1 MRKLIIRKKMDVVIT
16 KKILDNIYINNFDSE
31 IFKSVDPCGSV
42 YKLME
47 HTNNQLDIELGALFV
62 SMISWGNRKAIRKTA
77 EYMLC
82 DEMKWSPASFI
93 IEGKFEN
100 SYKNAKNNCVYR
112 TLNVETFKK
121 VCRRIQKGLDGYNT
135 MEKCFEGKTTKESIS
150 TICSWLS
157 DAKIGT
163 MDKSA
168 CKRICMFMRWMTRAV
183 APDFGLWAT
192 RSPRDLYAIMDVHV
206 CNLTRS
212 ILTNK
217 RPTWKA
223 CEELTNIFKSWDSDD
238 PLKYDIALM
247 VLADNINKI
256 NNSQHN

>member
-1 MRKLIIRKKMDVVIT
+1 MDIVIN
-16 KKILDNIYINNFDSE
+16 KKILDSIYINDFDSE
-31 IFKSVDPCGSV
+31 TFKAIDPCGIV

-47 HTNNQLDIELGALFV
+47 HTSNQLDIELGALFV
-62 SMISWGNRKAIRKTA
+62 SMISWGNRKAIRKAA

-82 DEMKWSPASFI
+82 DEMKWSPSSFI

-112 TLNVETFKK
+112 TLNVETFKS
-121 VCRRIQKGLDGYNT
+121 VCRKIRKGLDGYST
-135 MEKCFEGKTTKESIS
+135 MEKCLAGKTAKESIS
-150 TICSWLS
+150 IICSWLS

-163 MDKSA
+163 MEKSA
-168 CKRICMFMRWMTRAV
+168 CKRICMFIRWMTRTT
-183 APDFGLWAT
+183 APDFGIWST
-192 RSPRDLYAIMDVHV
+192 RNQQDLYAVMDVHV
-206 CNLTRS
+206 CDLTRS

-247 VLADNINKI
+247 VLADKINKT
-256 NNSQHN
+256 NNKQLN

>member
-1 MRKLIIRKKMDVVIT
+1 MDVVIT

-31 IFKSVDPCGSV
+31 IFKSVDPCGIV

-82 DEMKWSPASFI
+82 DEMKWSPAAFI

-183 APDFGLWAT
+183 EPDFGLWAT
-192 RSPRDLYAIMDVHV
+192 RSPRDLDAIMDVHV
-206 CNLTRS
+206 CDLTRS
-212 ILTNK
+212 I
-217 RPTWKA
+217 
-223 CEELTNIFKSWDSDD
+223 
-238 PLKYDIALM
+238 
-247 VLADNINKI
+247 
-256 NNSQHN
+256 